1 MERSFRGWLFFSNT
15 AKIMKK
21 RSDEPEKNE
30 CERLTDCRQAEVA
43 NIVVNLSSFTRAACH
58 QISHRHWAITMC
70 RNHKPV
76 FRSRQSDMANLLH
89 FTSKVE
95 VSFTPTIWCDCT
107 NNKFAKKSYYK
118 IRNLRFSLEFR
129 ALVAFQRLHSKMSNI
144 KYYQFFLNF
153 NCSAYYE

>member
-1 MERSFRGWLFFSNT
+1 
-15 AKIMKK
+15 MKK

-58 QISHRHWAITMC
+58 QISHRHWAITMY

-89 FTSKVE
+89 FT
-95 VSFTPTIWCDCT
+95 
-107 NNKFAKKSYYK
+107 
-118 IRNLRFSLEFR
+118 
-129 ALVAFQRLHSKMSNI
+129 
-144 KYYQFFLNF
+144 
-153 NCSAYYE
+153 